1 MEAAS
6 QGHKLADTNNQS
18 STIGINIELPYEQE
32 PNKYLEYSDTKTTFS
47 ARLDTFMLLSNA
59 FII

>member
-6 QGHKLADTNNQS
+6 QGHKLADKNNTS